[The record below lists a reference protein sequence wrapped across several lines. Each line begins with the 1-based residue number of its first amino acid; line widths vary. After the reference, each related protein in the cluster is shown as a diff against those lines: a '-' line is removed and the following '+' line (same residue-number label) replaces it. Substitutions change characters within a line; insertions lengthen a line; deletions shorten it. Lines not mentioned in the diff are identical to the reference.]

1 MHFQDKTVVVTGGA
15 SGIGAAL
22 MSCFDAQ
29 GARTFSL
36 DKVSSTEPECFSCDV
51 SDAEALNATLSEIE
65 AMAGSIDIYVSNA
78 GVLSSKSDPL
88 GDLDDW
94 TQCWEVNVMAHV
106 HAARAVI
113 PGMVARRAGHFVIVA
128 SAAGLLNQIGDA
140 PYSATKHAAVSFA
153 ESLAITYHGT
163 GLGVSVVCPQYVAT
177 PLIELSRADAR
188 GSLLTADE
196 VAQCVVLT
204 MKENRF
210 MVLPHPEVR
219 DYALNRARNYDGWI
233 AGMAKLRQRAI
244 DEFGDVRPAEMYK
257 LV

>member
-1 MHFQDKTVVVTGGA
+1 
-15 SGIGAAL
+15 
-22 MSCFDAQ
+22 
-29 GARTFSL
+29 
-36 DKVSSTEPECFSCDV
+36 
-51 SDAEALNATLSEIE
+51 
-65 AMAGSIDIYVSNA
+65 
-78 GVLSSKSDPL
+78 
-88 GDLDDW
+88 
-94 TQCWEVNVMAHV
+94 MAHV

-113 PGMVARRAGHFVIVA
+113 PGMVARGAGHFVIVA

-140 PYSATKHAAVSFA
+140 PYSATKHSAVSFA